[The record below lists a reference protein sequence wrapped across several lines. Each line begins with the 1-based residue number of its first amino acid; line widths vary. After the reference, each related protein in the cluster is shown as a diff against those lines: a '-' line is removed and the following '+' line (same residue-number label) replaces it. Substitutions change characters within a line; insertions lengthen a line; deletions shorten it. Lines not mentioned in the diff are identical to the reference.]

1 MITAGVDCG
10 AKTVKTVIMKDGKI
24 IGKSL
29 VLAGLDTKAAASQA
43 FDEAV
48 KVAGIA
54 KDEIQNIFATGVGRK
69 EADFAKGEIMEVSA
83 DAKGINYLQPNTR
96 TVVDI
101 GAEEGRAIKL
111 DKTGKVVDFAINERC
126 AAGAGAFVEA
136 MARALETTVDK
147 MTELYNQSTK
157 EIAMNAHCA
166 VFAESELVALIHS
179 QAARPDIARAVL
191 TAIADRVVSMM
202 RRVGVENDTAAIGGL
217 ALSKGFIVAVE
228 NEMKIKL
235 FVPEEPQFVSA
246 IGAALA
252 AAE

>member
-10 AKTVKTVIMKDGKI
+10 AKTVKVVIMKDGKI

-29 VLAGLDTKAAASQA
+29 VLAGLDTKAAIIQA

-48 KVAGIA
+48 KAAGIT
-54 KDEIQNIFATGVGRK
+54 KDEIQNVLATGAGRK
-69 EADFAKGEIMEVSA
+69 KADFANGEIMEVNA
-83 DAKGINYLQPNTR
+83 DAKGINYLQPNIR
-96 TVVDI
+96 TVIDV
-101 GAEEGRAIKL
+101 GAEEGRAVKL

-126 AAGAGAFVEA
+126 ASGAGIFVEA
-136 MARALETTVDK
+136 MARALDTTVDK

-179 QAARPDIARAVL
+179 QTTKPDIARAVL
-191 TAIADRVVSMM
+191 TAIADRIAYMM
-202 RRVGVENDTAAIGGL
+202 RMVGAEKDLAAIGGM
-217 ALSKGFIVAVE
+217 ALSKGFIAAVE
-228 NEMKIKL
+228 KEMKIEL
-235 FVPEEPQFVSA
+235 IVPREPQFVSA